1 MAEEVGISNVFL
13 QAILTKEFGL
23 EHILPKFVP

>member
-13 QAILTKEFGL
+13 QAILTKGFVL
-23 EHILPKFVP
+23 EHILLKFVP